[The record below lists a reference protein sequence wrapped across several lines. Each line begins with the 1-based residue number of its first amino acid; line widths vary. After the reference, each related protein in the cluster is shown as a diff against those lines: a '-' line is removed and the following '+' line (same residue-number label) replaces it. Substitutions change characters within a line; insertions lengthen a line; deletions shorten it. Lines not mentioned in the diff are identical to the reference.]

1 MTNWDQDC
9 YAKAWRFAAICHQG
23 QSYGGIVEGEQINYL
38 VHLGN
43 VAMEVIWALQH
54 EPVGQVNGNLALQC
68 ALLHDSLEDTS
79 TTHAILVQQFG
90 LAVADGVQALSK
102 DATLPNKAEKMAD
115 SLRRIQL
122 QPREVGMVKL
132 ADRINNLEHPPF
144 YWDNAKIL
152 AYRDEAALI
161 LQELGHCSEVLA
173 TRLAKKIADYPNF
186 LRS

>member
-1 MTNWDQDC
+1 MASWDQDC

-43 VAMEVIWALQH
+43 VAMEVMWALQH
-54 EPVGQVNGNLALQC
+54 EQEGQVDGNLALQC
-68 ALLHDSLEDTS
+68 ALLHDCLEDTS
-79 TTHAILVQQFG
+79 ASHAQLVQQFG
-90 LAVADGVQALSK
+90 FAVADGVQALTK
-102 DATLPNKAEKMAD
+102 DSRLPDKAEKMAD

-132 ADRINNLEHPPF
+132 ADRINNLEHPPY
-144 YWDNAKIL
+144 YWDNTKIL

-161 LQELGHCSEVLA
+161 LQELRHCSSVLA
-173 TRLAKKIADYPNF
+173 TRLSKKIAEYPNF
-186 LRS
+186 LRR